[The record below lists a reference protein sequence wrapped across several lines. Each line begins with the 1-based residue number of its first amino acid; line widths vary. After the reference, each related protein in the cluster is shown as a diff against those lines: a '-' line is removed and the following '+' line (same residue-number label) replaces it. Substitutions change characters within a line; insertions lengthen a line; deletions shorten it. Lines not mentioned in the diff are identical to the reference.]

1 MNCMKTS
8 LFGFSTSLHLRDRQ
22 EGFLPNIGNWEQK
35 FLACFL
41 EASILS
47 NPCINFVLLLFLF
60 SYFVVF
66 FPTSFNHCLILL
78 LSKIHMIRNLSKEKP
93 TFVKV
98 ESHLSLNRFFC
109 TTLNELCWY
118 FTHHFWCIEE
128 AKYAIILYYLPTKMI
143 SASHPSSGLFYFSE
157 YQLYQHSG
165 SKKKH
170 KNRDDT
176 FLFTTKFFIY

>member
-1 MNCMKTS
+1 MLDGDVSKLFQIFHFCFSLRGRQGPIYSNEELELRKVAGLCLSPSNKMNCMKTS

-109 TTLNELCWY
+109 TTLNELC
-118 FTHHFWCIEE
+118 
-128 AKYAIILYYLPTKMI
+128 
-143 SASHPSSGLFYFSE
+143 
-157 YQLYQHSG
+157 
-165 SKKKH
+165 
-170 KNRDDT
+170 
-176 FLFTTKFFIY
+176 